1 METAEPLYR
10 VGIEMR
16 FRDLDAYGHVN
27 NAVVF
32 NYLEVAR
39 VRFLGEHFTVE
50 PQDDEPLYLVKRAEC
65 EYKRPIPLLDRI
77 YIELHLEELRSSS
90 FRLGYRLCDRDGTEY
105 ARAETVMV
113 TVDSRSGRPTR
124 VPDWLRSRL
133 TTADHNSELGYTADG
148 SSLG

>member
-1 METAEPLYR
+1 METTEPLYR

-39 VRFLGEHFTVE
+39 VRFLGEQFTVE
-50 PQDDEPLYLVKRAEC
+50 PQDGEPLYLVKRAEC

-77 YIELHLEELRSSS
+77 YVDLHLEELRSSS
-90 FRLGYRLCDRDGTEY
+90 FRLSYRICDRDGTDY
-105 ARAETVMV
+105 AHAETVMV
-113 TVDSRSGRPTR
+113 TVNSSSGRPTR
-124 VPDWLRSRL
+124 LPDWLRDRL
-133 TTADHNSELGYTADG
+133 TALDQEMEAK
-148 SSLG
+148 